1 MKEEFSIERVAL
13 HLVDRNMAQPGLAT
27 GEINLEVFDRAR
39 DREVLRSFFSGHLNK
54 VWTTAEGRRTFAAK
68 FDRSSVMRQYY
79 QELSRDTSSFFE
91 RSCDIARRLH
101 SSSQKRRASRGL
113 LMVLWFQVS
122 EDERPFLGLFKMDPG
137 RSERV
142 ALQQDE
148 AGNVLLRLAV
158 RYIEQAL
165 PDPRDRVLKWA
176 VIPHPTRRAFDV
188 KAKDEQG
195 GSDPAQYFIDFLDCK
210 CRPSEKKHAHGLLR
224 ALSGYAQEQHA
235 TEDWRTAVYELV
247 QELGDEPVITPDVVV
262 KKVEETG
269 VLEGFQEQAFREK
282 LADFEAEDLY
292 ISSSSLRAV
301 KIQYDLSNGI
311 VIRGPRDVMES
322 LVQIVPVNGEEVE
335 FHIRAASYRKNYV

>member
-1 MKEEFSIERVAL
+1 MRGEFSIERVAL

-39 DREVLRSFFSGHLNK
+39 DREVLRNFFSGHLTK
-54 VWTTAEGRRTFAAK
+54 VWTTTEGRRTFAAK

-148 AGNVLLRLAV
+148 AG
-158 RYIEQAL
+158 

-210 CRPSEKKHAHGLLR
+210 CRPSEKKHTEGFLR
-224 ALSGYAQEQHA
+224 ALAGYAQEQHA

-269 VLEGFQEQAFREK
+269 VLESFQEQAFRKK
-282 LADFEAEDLY
+282 LVDFEAEDLY

-335 FHIRAASYRKNYV
+335 FRIRAASYRKNYV

>member
-1 MKEEFSIERVAL
+1 
-13 HLVDRNMAQPGLAT
+13 
-27 GEINLEVFDRAR
+27 
-39 DREVLRSFFSGHLNK
+39 
-54 VWTTAEGRRTFAAK
+54 
-68 FDRSSVMRQYY
+68 
-79 QELSRDTSSFFE
+79 
-91 RSCDIARRLH
+91 
-101 SSSQKRRASRGL
+101 
-113 LMVLWFQVS
+113 MVLWFQVS

-235 TEDWRTAVYELV
+235 AEDWRTAVYELV

-262 KKVEETG
+262 KKGEETG
-269 VLEGFQEQAFREK
+269 VLESFQEQAFRKK
-282 LADFEAEDLY
+282 LVDFEAEDLY

-335 FHIRAASYRKNYV
+335 FHIRAASYSKNYV